1 MTSKFIQSGNK
12 MHEKNEGE
20 NGALQFKSTSNDGL
34 DLFFQLVRGYD
45 RVELNRQLEHCLTSD
60 SPNDIADLFVLAF
73 QTRNCRGGKGER
85 VLFYEM
91 IKTLYDNYPQTVI
104 NLMDLVPHYGYYK
117 DYVVILQEINESPL
131 YQNLNDKIIKIMVS
145 QIENDIVELEL
156 SEKENRVAKL
166 SMVAKYAPRANK
178 LCRNIAKAIYRKMY
192 PKDIKAEEKYRKVL
206 AKLNKA
212 LSTTEV
218 FMCAKNYSGIEFK
231 KVPSICLM
239 KWRNAFLNERKGECP
254 DALKETGNR
263 FPDDVDRVAS
273 RKNLEGAVKEKCING
288 KQLMPHEIVKKFMT
302 ESITGI
308 EEELLALQWEKVKEN
323 VLQNKNGGVGLNLGN
338 VVPLVDVSGSMN
350 GLPMEVAIS
359 LGILVSEITN
369 PAFSDTFITFST
381 EPEWVS
387 LKGLTLQE
395 KIKKTRHSDWG
406 GTTNLKKAVEMILDI
421 VVSKELTEDEIPD
434 LMVFS
439 DMQFDQADNNARK
452 KTSYETIDRLF
463 AEAGM
468 KISGKPYRTPRIIF
482 WNLRATTGS
491 PVSAST
497 ENVQL
502 ISGFSPS
509 LLKSVMNGDDVTPE
523 GLYRLVLDDK
533 LYDPVREILNDSQ
546 ENKLLYYQKNNIEKN
561 I

>member
-1 MTSKFIQSGNK
+1 MTSKFIQSGNNIY
-12 MHEKNEGE
+12 EKIEGE

-45 RVELNRQLEHCLTSD
+45 RMELNQQLEHCLTSD
-60 SPNDIADLFVLAF
+60 FPNDIADLFVLAF

-91 IKTLYDNYPQTVI
+91 IKTLYGHYPETVM
-104 NLMDLVPHYGYYK
+104 NLMDLVSHYGYYK

-131 YQNLNDKIIKIMVS
+131 YQNLNDKIINIMVS
-145 QIENDIVELEL
+145 QIEKDNVELEL
-156 SEKENRVAKL
+156 SKNENRVAKL

-178 LCRNIAKAIYRKMY
+178 QCRNIAKAFYRKMY
-192 PKDIKAEEKYRKVL
+192 PKDVKAEEKYRKVL

-218 FMCAKNYSGIEFK
+218 LMCAKNYSSIEFK
-231 KVPSICLM
+231 KVPSVCLM
-239 KWRNAFLNERKGECP
+239 KWRNAFLNERKGVCP

-273 RKNLEGAVKEKCING
+273 RKNLECAVKDKCVNG
-288 KQLMPHEIVKKFMT
+288 KQLMPHEIVKKFMM

-395 KIKKTRHSDWG
+395 KIKKTRMSG
-406 GTTNLKKAVEMILDI
+406 FGLSTNLMKAVEMILDI
-421 VVSKELTEDEIPD
+421 VVSKGLNENEIPD

-439 DMQFDQADNNARK
+439 DMQFDEADNNAMN
-452 KTSYETIDRLF
+452 KTSYETIQRLF

-468 KISGKPYRTPRIIF
+468 KISGKPYRIPRIIF

-491 PVSAST
+491 PVSSST

-509 LLKSVMNGDDVTPE
+509 LLKSVMNGDDTSPE
-523 GLYRLVLDDK
+523 ALYRLVLEDN

-546 ENKLLYYQKNNIEKN
+546 ENKLLYYQKNNIKKN